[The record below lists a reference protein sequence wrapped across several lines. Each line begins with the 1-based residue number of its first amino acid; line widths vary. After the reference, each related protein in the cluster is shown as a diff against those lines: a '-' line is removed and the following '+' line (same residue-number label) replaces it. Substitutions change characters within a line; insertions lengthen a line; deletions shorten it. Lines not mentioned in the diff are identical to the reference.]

1 MTVSDDLAPPILK
14 ADALTRRYGR
24 KTALDG
30 LELSL
35 SEPGV
40 LALLG
45 PNGAGKTT
53 FVQTALGL
61 TRPSS
66 GRLSVFGAR
75 PGDRAIRTRIGVMM
89 QDTDLAHTLT
99 GRELLEL
106 FASYYPD
113 PADLDAL
120 IERCALGG
128 FIRQR
133 YGKLS
138 GGQKRRIQFALAL
151 VGQPDLLFLDEPTTG
166 LDTEA
171 RRALWAIVRDVA
183 ASGTLVILT
192 THYLEEADALA
203 DRVVVLK
210 DGRVIADDTAD
221 GLRTRMGGAI
231 IECVTALDDDALNA
245 LPGLIAL
252 SRSGR
257 KLRLQ
262 VNNAVPALKA
272 LFELDPELSDLG
284 VAQPTL
290 EDAFEALTGQPQTE
304 GA

>member
-1 MTVSDDLAPPILK
+1 MPNNGREWSQFNRQIEYISLK
-14 ADALTRRYGR
+14 PRTG
-24 KTALDG
+24 KQP
-30 LELSL
+30 S
-35 SEPGV
+35 
-40 LALLG
+40 LLG
-45 PNGAGKTT
+45 TGTGKFRRHQGCGTSDEVGKSQSLYLAVPVQRNGRGQQVLQCEIRRLPAVENG
-53 FVQTALGL
+53 
-61 TRPSS
+61 
-66 GRLSVFGAR
+66 GR
-75 PGDRAIRTRIGVMM
+75 DRR
-89 QDTDLAHTLT
+89 
-99 GRELLEL
+99 
-106 FASYYPD
+106 
-113 PADLDAL
+113 
-120 IERCALGG
+120 
-128 FIRQR
+128 
-133 YGKLS
+133 
-138 GGQKRRIQFALAL
+138 GQE
-151 VGQPDLLFLDEPTTG
+151 GEP
-166 LDTEA
+166 
-171 RRALWAIVRDVA
+171 
-183 ASGTLVILT
+183 
-192 THYLEEADALA
+192 DALA

-262 VNNAVPALKA
+262 VSNAVPALKA